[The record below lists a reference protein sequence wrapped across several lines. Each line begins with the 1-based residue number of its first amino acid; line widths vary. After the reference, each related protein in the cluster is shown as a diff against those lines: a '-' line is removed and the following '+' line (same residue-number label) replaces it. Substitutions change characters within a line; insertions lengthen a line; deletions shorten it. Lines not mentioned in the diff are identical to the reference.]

1 MELPRPGLTQRRA
14 SKPSKGRKSLAVII
28 LGGNQYEIGRFNIGE
43 LKRMT
48 EVVDGGGSANGAHV
62 NVIERSRQLVEIAL
76 ARKYPDLR
84 IDDDLETDMAEL
96 NAAAAA
102 VIDTAGFVMVGKPKA
117 GPATA

>member
-1 MELPRPGLTQRRA
+1 M
-14 SKPSKGRKSLAVII
+14 AVII
-28 LGGNQYEIGRFNIGE
+28 LGGNEYEIGRFNIGE

-48 EVVDGGGSANGAHV
+48 EVVDGGSANGAHV

-76 ARKYPDLR
+76 ARKYPDLK
-84 IDDDLETDMAEL
+84 IDDDLETDMTEL
-96 NAAAAA
+96 NAAASV

>member
-1 MELPRPGLTQRRA
+1 M
-14 SKPSKGRKSLAVII
+14 AVII
-28 LGGNQYEIGRFNIGE
+28 LSGNQYEIGRFNIRE

-48 EVVDGGGSANGAHV
+48 EVVDSSDHPV
-62 NVIERSRQLVEIAL
+62 ERSKLLLVVAL
-76 ARKYPDLR
+76 ARVAPDLV
-84 IDDDLETDMAEL
+84 IDDHFETDMAEL

>member
-1 MELPRPGLTQRRA
+1 
-14 SKPSKGRKSLAVII
+14 LAVII
-28 LGGNQYEIGRFNIGE
+28 LDGNEYEIGRFNIGQ

-48 EVVDGGGSANGAHV
+48 DVVDNPNGAHV

-76 ARKYPDLR
+76 SRKYPEIK

-102 VIDTAGFVMVGKPKA
+102 VIEAAGFVMVGKPKA
-117 GPATA
+117 GPTTA